1 MKRFLATT
9 LMIMFILVSGFSGR
23 SINSG
28 ENEVR
33 LNPLNPGHFQGSLVK
48 KEMNKIDGKLRKW
61 KNPTMAD
68 QYPATS
74 RTPEMEKEEG
84 TPLVPD
90 VGVVS
95 YSFRKQ
101 FSKDIPGTLDMIKEM
116 GIKNIEFSSLFGA
129 SAEKLRQMLD
139 KRDLI
144 CTSYG
149 IGYDKL
155 VNETKQAIEE
165 AKILGAK
172 YIRVAWIPFE
182 GEFDIDLAKK
192 VVKDFNKSG
201 KKIAN
206 EGLFFCYHNH
216 GYEFRPYKDETLYD
230 YIVQNTNP
238 DYVSFELDLLWA
250 VHPGADPVELL
261 KKYPDRYR
269 LIHLKDLKK
278 GVKGDFSGGTSKEND
293 VVLGTGQID
302 FPAVL
307 KAAQNTNVEY
317 YYIEDESPNVEDRV
331 PVSKAYI
338 ESIQDN

>member
-1 MKRFLATT
+1 MKSFLATT
-9 LMIMFILVSGFSGR
+9 LMFLLVQFSAFSECRTPARGEKLTQEEGKPLVS
-23 SINSG
+23 
-28 ENEVR
+28 
-33 LNPLNPGHFQGSLVK
+33 
-48 KEMNKIDGKLRKW
+48 
-61 KNPTMAD
+61 
-68 QYPATS
+68 
-74 RTPEMEKEEG
+74 
-84 TPLVPD
+84 D

-95 YSFRKQ
+95 YSFRDQ
-101 FSKDIPGTLDMIKEM
+101 FSKDIPATLDMIKGM
-116 GIKNIEFSSLFGA
+116 NIRNIEFSSLFGA
-129 SAEKLRQMLD
+129 SATELRQMLD
-139 KRDLI
+139 ERDLI
-144 CTSYG
+144 CTTYG
-149 IGYDKL
+149 VGYDKL
-155 VNETKQAIEE
+155 VHKTSQVIEE
-165 AKILGAK
+165 AKTLGAK

-192 VVKDFNKSG
+192 VVKDFNKAG
-201 KKIAN
+201 KKISK
-206 EGLFFCYHNH
+206 EELFFCYHNH

-230 YIVQNTNP
+230 YIVKNTKP
-238 DYVSFELDLLWA
+238 EYVSFELDLLWA

-317 YYIEDESPNVEDRV
+317 YYIEDESPDVEKRV

-338 ESIQDN
+338 ESIQGN